1 MLFMKYEFY
10 EMAIKLLG
18 ARCGGPKPERHARM
32 SEDEK
37 RGMMGNPLGDA
48 TLSGSYTAARTS
60 PQVLHR
66 AQW

>member
-1 MLFMKYEFY
+1 
-10 EMAIKLLG
+10 MAITCWGQG
-18 ARCGGPKPERHARM
+18 AGDPSPSGHARM

-60 PQVLHR
+60 PQLLRR